1 MKPTS
6 ELAAGTPLAV
16 RLSLRDALELCK
28 PRLSLMVLLTTA
40 VGFLM
45 APSAEFN
52 LSALL
57 HVIFGTALAA
67 GGASALNQYMERDAD
82 ARMRRTARRPLPDGR
97 VSPRDALLFGAACCL
112 AGVAYLLLAVNLLT
126 GLLCFLTIAS
136 YLLAYTPLKRRS
148 PICTLVGAV
157 PGALPIMMGWT
168 AQTGRVDATAWIL
181 FAILFIW
188 QLPHF
193 LAIAVIYADEYAAAG
208 FPMRAVVDRR
218 RASPDGAAL
227 PRQNWTGPQAVAW
240 CLILLGVTV
249 LPALS
254 GAAHPLYAGGAIVLG
269 AAYLLAA
276 AALARYRTRES
287 ARLLFLTSLCYLP
300 ALLTWLAIHKAPGA

>member
-1 MKPTS
+1 M
-6 ELAAGTPLAV
+6 

-57 HVIFGTALAA
+57 HAIVGTALAA
-67 GGASALNQYMERDAD
+67 AGASALNQYMERDAD
-82 ARMRRTARRPLPDGR
+82 AQMRRTARRPLPDGR
-97 VSPRDALLFGAACCL
+97 VTPRDALLFGSACCI
-112 AGVAYLLLAVNLLT
+112 AGVIYLLLAVNALTALLS
-126 GLLCFLTIAS
+126 FLTIAS
-136 YLLAYTPLKRRS
+136 YLLVYTPLKRRS

-168 AQTGRVDATAWIL
+168 AQTGRIDATAWIL
-181 FAILFIW
+181 FAILFVW

-193 LAIAVIYADEYAAAG
+193 LAIAVIYADDYAAAG

-218 RASPDGAAL
+218 GWSANGAAL
-227 PRQNWTGPQAVAW
+227 PRKNWTGPQAIAW
-240 CLILLGVTV
+240 CIILVGVTV
-249 LPALS
+249 LPAVS
-254 GAAHPLYAGGAIVLG
+254 GAARPLYAAGAIFLG
-269 AAYLLAA
+269 SAYLLAA
-276 AALARYRTRES
+276 AALARYRSRES